1 VDGVAAA
8 VPRAEAALRSV
19 LVLAVVALAAGV
31 AGGWLLWER
40 SDEAD
45 DEAAASIWNTCTNP
59 VQGYAIDYPA
69 GWHTVHRE
77 PASACR
83 SFDPRPFDLGFRE
96 GTPAKALAVFLGGDF
111 DEKVESSTNER
122 DVEVLQRDEVD
133 LAAGRA
139 VRLEV
144 RDRTGSEFGGPWIS
158 YLYIVEHGREA
169 VVVQTYSSPGV
180 DYEPWKRVVD
190 RAVRTLRF
198 TTRHDVVGVDVPPP
212 PQGLPLPDPVIRN
225 RAEIWSAARRK
236 DYEALERLIDD
247 EGFEYTFGGP
257 FPGGP
262 TAYWRSIE
270 QREQP
275 LDVLAAILELP
286 HTYMPEPKIYV
297 WPDAFSRKPAT
308 LTTAEKAELAEAIG
322 EQGVTAYEEL
332 DSYFGYRAGIDL
344 DGDWVFYVAGD

>member
-1 VDGVAAA
+1 V
-8 VPRAEAALRSV
+8 
-19 LVLAVVALAAGV
+19 VVAVAAGV
-31 AGGWLLWER
+31 AGGWVLWER
-40 SDEAD
+40 SDEEE
-45 DEAAASIWNTCTNP
+45 DEPAAAIWNTCTNP
-59 VQGYAIDYPA
+59 VHGYSIDYPP

-77 PASACR
+77 PESACR

-96 GTPAKALAVFLGGDF
+96 ATPAKALEVHLSDDF
-111 DEKVESSTNER
+111 DATVARSASER
-122 DVEVLQRDEVD
+122 NVVVLRRDEFNLD
-133 LAAGRA
+133 AGRA
-139 VRLEV
+139 IRLEV
-144 RDRTGSEFGGPWIS
+144 RQRTRSEFGGPWVS
-158 YLYIVEHGREA
+158 YLYVVEHDGDS

-198 TTRHDVVGVDVPPP
+198 TKPEVVVGVDVPPVP
-212 PQGLPLPDPVIRN
+212 RGSPLPDPVIRK

-236 DYEALERLIDD
+236 DYEALKSLIDE

-270 QREQP
+270 RREQP

-286 HTYMPEPKIYV
+286 HAYQPESKIYV

-308 LTTAEKAELAEAIG
+308 FTTAEKAELAQAIG
-322 EQGVTAYEEL
+322 EQAVTAFEQFVNYL
-332 DSYFGYRAGIDL
+332 GYRAGIDE